1 MKINKY
7 LPNIDHLTWY
17 DKVLI
22 GLTAVLILISLYVY
36 ACTCSIQTIAILK
49 QLEPFF
55 LVIKSLDYVCVLMII
70 ISLFFQTQRVI
81 QIQQLFGLVILGTA
95 IIVASLQF
103 LPNMVNNTN
112 HSRIYYSLLH
122 PQYSIISWLNLL
134 WFSTMGLM
142 NFFTPIFNSHFISI
156 NKFTNRN

>member
-7 LPNIDHLTWY
+7 KPKFNHLTWY
-17 DKVLI
+17 DKILI
-22 GLTAVLILISLYVY
+22 GFTAILVLISLYVY

-55 LVIKSLDYVCVLMII
+55 LVMKSLDYACVLMIFI
-70 ISLFFQTQRVI
+70 GLFFQTQRVK

-103 LPNMVNNTN
+103 LPNIINDSN
-112 HSRIYYSLLH
+112 HSTIYYSLLH
-122 PQYSIISWLNLL
+122 PQYSIISWLNLI
-134 WFSTMGLM
+134 WFSAMGIV

-156 NKFTNRN
+156 NKSTN